1 MPDTTSKIDPKRAA
15 LLIMDYQAG
24 IIGMIERPDE
34 LLAVAQQ
41 AIRTA
46 RTHGAH
52 VGYVRVA
59 FTDEEYDA
67 IPESNKGFWSS
78 KTLGRDFR
86 AKSPATAID
95 ARVAPNDGDI
105 IVRKSRVS
113 AFSTTDLAEQLR
125 SRGVNTLILAGIS
138 TSGVVLSSVRDAADR
153 DYRLFVLSDACADP
167 RADIHAF
174 LMEQIFPRQ
183 ADVIT
188 TRDLDALLA

>member
-1 MPDTTSKIDPKRAA
+1 MPDITPKIDPKRAA
-15 LLIMDYQAG
+15 LLVMDYQAG
-24 IIGMIERPDE
+24 IIDMIERPDE
-34 LLAVAQQ
+34 LLATAQH
-41 AIRTA
+41 ATCTA

-78 KTLGRDFR
+78 KSLGRDFR
-86 AKSPATAID
+86 AESAATAID
-95 ARVAPNDGDI
+95 ANLAPNDGDI
-105 IVRKSRVS
+105 IVRKRRVG
-113 AFSTTDLAEQLR
+113 AFSTTDLAEHLR
-125 SRGVNTLILAGIS
+125 SRGVHTLILAGIS
-138 TSGVVLSSVRDAADR
+138 TSGVVLSTVRDAADR

-167 RADIHAF
+167 RADVHAF

-188 TRDLDALLA
+188 ARDLDALLG